1 MLRAICVVAAVTG
14 VAASTELIF
23 QGFDASAEPLGD
35 PATEDVFVF
44 GSDGGLDYTREAGD
58 DTGPGAGQARFKYR
72 VVQTETWGGYVARA
86 AASTSRE
93 HSFRPTASSRAYVGT
108 TTVRR
113 PRRSSGRL

>member
-1 MLRAICVVAAVTG
+1 MLRALCVVAAVTG

-23 QGFDASAEPLGD
+23 QGFDAEPLGD

-44 GSDGGLDYTREAGD
+44 GGDGGLDYTREAGD
-58 DTGPGAGQARFKYR
+58 DTGPGAGRARFKYR

-86 AASTSRE
+86 AASTSPRN
-93 HSFRPTASSRAYVGT
+93 SSADRFYVGT

>member
-1 MLRAICVVAAVTG
+1 MLRALCVVATVTG

-23 QGFDASAEPLGD
+23 QGFDSEPLGD

-44 GSDGGLDYTREAGD
+44 GGDGGLDYTREAGD

-86 AASTSRE
+86 AASRV
-93 HSFRPTASSRAYVGT
+93 A
-108 TTVRR
+108 
-113 PRRSSGRL
+113 